1 MGPEVPC
8 SIYGTIYAPD
18 QVQSIFTHAHVGF
31 GLLAPAGKNDSSN
44 RTSSSVGHLYLEE
57 RLLCRVL
64 SSKNVVSTNLLSSPR
79 NMATTGS
86 KPPPQE
92 SLPYTLSLSPPL
104 SGLLIYALGHGSSQ
118 KATKAGQIRL
128 AELKEWKKAR
138 EEAKKIEAMAPKK
151 PRFLVRH
158 LASKAATVPGKSLL
172 LSSSC
177 KFFILL
183 WTLIWPSM
191 HAQSQHYQNMSG

>member
-1 MGPEVPC
+1 MC
-8 SIYGTIYAPD
+8 W
-18 QVQSIFTHAHVGF
+18 Q
-31 GLLAPAGKNDSSN
+31 
-44 RTSSSVGHLYLEE
+44 LEE
-57 RLLCRVL
+57 KKNAIKTTTSL
-64 SSKNVVSTNLLSSPR
+64 SSR
-79 NMATTGS
+79 RDMATTGS

-92 SLPYTLSLSPPL
+92 SLPYTLSL
-104 SGLLIYALGHGSSQ
+104 GHGSSQ
-118 KATKAGQIRL
+118 KATKAGQLRL

-158 LASKAATVPGKSLL
+158 LASKMPAATVPGKSLL

-183 WTLIWPSM
+183 WTLIWL
-191 HAQSQHYQNMSG
+191 HKANYQHMSG